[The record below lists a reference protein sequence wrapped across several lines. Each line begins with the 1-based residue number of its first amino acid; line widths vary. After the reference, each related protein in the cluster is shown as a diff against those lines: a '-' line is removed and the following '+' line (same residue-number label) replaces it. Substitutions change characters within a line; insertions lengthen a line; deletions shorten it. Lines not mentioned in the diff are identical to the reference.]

1 MPRIEE
7 TGTKY
12 AVKYY
17 DKDGKLIDPLSSE
30 AENLKLDAKNL
41 YKQYV
46 PENDNVSETKV
57 NPNALD
63 SRTDIATDISQPARK
78 QPEAPS
84 NMPSGGIVP
93 IPISNSGTQPKS
105 KDVMSMAANKVP
117 VMPSMDFDSMHIAYA
132 KSVFNIVDAL

>member
-1 MPRIEE
+1 ML
-7 TGTKY
+7 TN
-12 AVKYY
+12 
-17 DKDGKLIDPLSSE
+17 PLKTDSST
-30 AENLKLDAKNL
+30 
-41 YKQYV
+41 
-46 PENDNVSETKV
+46 SETKV

-78 QPEAPS
+78 QPEVPS